1 MSDKHLIPAA
11 SSLRSARLF
20 NLLAVG
26 TTLLAVGLF
35 TLGLFVADKKMAF
48 LPLAMSMPPL
58 AIWLAASIFVYASIA
73 HHPHHLVRHFNK
85 WAGYRYYGVVGTVPI
100 VPLFGDYIPGGWAA
114 MAIVLVLVLVPW
126 ALYDVWR
133 AGREDW
139 QDLEVEDVKKVGAHA

>member
-35 TLGLFVADKKMAF
+35 TLGQFIADKKMAF
-48 LPLAMSMPPL
+48 LPMAMSMPPV

-73 HHPHHLVRHFNK
+73 HHPHERVRYFNK
-85 WAGYRYYGVVGTVPI
+85 WAGYRYYGLVGTLPI
-100 VPLFGDYIPGGWAA
+100 VPLFGDYIPGGWSA
-114 MAIVLVLVLVPW
+114 MAAVLVLTLVPW

-133 AGREDW
+133 AGKEDW
-139 QDLEVEDVKKVGAHA
+139 QDLEIDDVQKVGAHQ

>member
-1 MSDKHLIPAA
+1 MSEKHRITAA
-11 SSLRSARLF
+11 SSLLSARLF

-26 TTLLAVGLF
+26 STLLACSLF
-35 TLGLFVADKKMAF
+35 ILGQFIADKKMAF
-48 LPLAMSMPPL
+48 LPMAMSMPPV

-73 HHPHHLVRHFNK
+73 HHPHARVRYFNK
-85 WAGYRYYGVVGTVPI
+85 WAGYRYYGLIGFLPV

-114 MAIVLVLVLVPW
+114 MAAVLVLALVPW

-139 QDLEVEDVKKVGAHA
+139 QDLEIDDVNKVGTHL